1 MLAFNAG
8 MYQSDFSPLGLYVE
22 DGEAL
27 RPADTTSMNRP
38 PRQIPNF
45 YKKPNGIFFL
55 GETGAG
61 ILPTDKFLDAQPPL
75 QFSTQSGPMLV
86 IRGELHPAL
95 IRGSTDQNHVRDRSA
110 SEKGRW
116 IGPPPARVLQCSHN
130 AFAAISALFVGLRG
144 HESGQDKHVGTGD
157 LEHHALAPSAYRSIW
172 QSRRHNR
179 THLLGIAG
187 NPSDESPAAFE

>member
-1 MLAFNAG
+1 MELVLAFNAG
-8 MYQSDFSPLGLYVE
+8 MCQSDFSPLGLYVE

-27 RPADTTSMNRP
+27 RPADTTSMNRQ

-61 ILPTDKFLDAQPPL
+61 VLPTDKFLDAQPLL
-75 QFSTQSGPMLV
+75 QFSTPSGPVLV

-110 SEKGRW
+110 SEKG
-116 IGPPPARVLQCSHN
+116 
-130 AFAAISALFVGLRG
+130 
-144 HESGQDKHVGTGD
+144 
-157 LEHHALAPSAYRSIW
+157 
-172 QSRRHNR
+172 
-179 THLLGIAG
+179 
-187 NPSDESPAAFE
+187 